1 MAAEPGATGKAP
13 VFVLVHSP
21 SAGPLT
27 WQPAAERLRALG
39 HEAVV
44 PDLLGVAD
52 AAPPFWAA
60 VVDAVN
66 GALAG
71 LHRDQPTVL
80 VAHSNAGLFMPLLAA
95 QAAHPVRTCLFVDA
109 AIPAVTGE
117 SPMVPPEMTG
127 FLRGQLDGDRLRP
140 WLSWWDEA
148 DVAAMFAGAPDV
160 PGRAAIEAELP
171 RLPLTYFE
179 QPVPVPDGWSAEVG
193 CGYLVFGP
201 PYDRE
206 ADEARSR
213 GWLVRELPGQHL
225 HQLVDPPGTAG
236 QLVAMAR
243 ALTAMPPGSTGC
255 YN

>member
-27 WQPAAERLRALG
+27 WQPTAERLRALG

-60 VVDAVN
+60 V
-66 GALAG
+66 
-71 LHRDQPTVL
+71 
-80 VAHSNAGLFMPLLAA
+80 
-95 QAAHPVRTCLFVDA
+95 
-109 AIPAVTGE
+109 
-117 SPMVPPEMTG
+117 
-127 FLRGQLDGDRLRP
+127 
-140 WLSWWDEA
+140 
-148 DVAAMFAGAPDV
+148 
-160 PGRAAIEAELP
+160 AIEAELP

-213 GWLVRELPGQHL
+213 GWLV
-225 HQLVDPPGTAG
+225 
-236 QLVAMAR
+236 AMAR
-243 ALTAMPPGSTGC
+243 ALAAMPPGSTGC